1 MIRYTVRCKA
11 GHDFEGWYKDSKT
24 YESLQTAGAINCP
37 DCGSAEVRRAPM
49 APALSGTKASRR
61 DDGPHAAESDSSAE
75 VSSGGAGASGGG
87 GESPTPTPA
96 PESAPSA
103 PDTAVAISAE
113 DAKRI
118 HVMGKIR
125 EALVEVRRHVEKN
138 ADYVGPKFADEARK
152 IHYGETEER
161 SIYGEASEAESE
173 ALADEGIEVGRI
185 PWVPKSDA

>member
-24 YESLQTAGAINCP
+24 YESLQTAGAIACP
-37 DCGSAEVRRAPM
+37 ECGATDVRRAPM
-49 APALSGTKASRR
+49 APALSGTKATRR
-61 DDGPHAAESDSSAE
+61 DDGPGESESDTAQN
-75 VSSGGAGASGGG
+75 GAGGG
-87 GESPTPTPA
+87 GSAGGGLPASADASPA
-96 PESAPSA
+96 A
-103 PDTAVAISAE
+103 PDTAIAISAE

-125 EALVEVRRHVEKN
+125 EALVEVRRHVEQN

-161 SIYGEASEAESE
+161 SIYGEATEAESE
-173 ALADEGIEVGRI
+173 ELAEEGIEFGRI
-185 PWVPKSDA
+185 PWAPKSDA